1 MKDEYTL
8 TIQKGWLNRFKKC
21 FRPREEVHV
30 KIEKTSLNSSFGNI
44 ARGRGRVE

>member
-30 KIEKTSLNSSFGNI
+30 KIEKTLNSSFGNI
-44 ARGRGRVE
+44 ARGWGRVE